1 MTNTNTNT
9 GNGATSSAMKSVVL
23 LTDHVD
29 TTAAFYRDVL
39 ELPLASE
46 QHRGTARHFACQL
59 GAQHFA
65 IHDRATFWLP
75 VAASADPPGTI
86 VSFTVAD
93 LDALSDRLSRLG
105 VPIVARQNIGPMKFL
120 ALRDPDGRHVCCG
133 TPWPSRVSA
142 TSAS

>member
-1 MTNTNTNT
+1 MNTPNSTNTTNAA
-9 GNGATSSAMKSVVL
+9 NISEMKSVVL
-23 LTDHVD
+23 LTDQLD

-39 ELPLASE
+39 QLPLESE

-65 IHDRATFWLP
+65 IHERATFWLP
-75 VAASADPPGTI
+75 VAANPAPPGTI

-93 LDALSDRLSRLG
+93 LDAFGERLRGLG
-105 VPIVARQNIGPMKFL
+105 VPIIARQNIGPMKFV

-133 TPWPSRVSA
+133 TPWPSP
-142 TSAS
+142 AS